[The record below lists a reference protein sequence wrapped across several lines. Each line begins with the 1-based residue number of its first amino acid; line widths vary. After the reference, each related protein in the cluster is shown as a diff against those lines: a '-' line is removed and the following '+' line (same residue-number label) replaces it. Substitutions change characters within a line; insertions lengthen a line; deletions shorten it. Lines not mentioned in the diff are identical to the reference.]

1 MATQVRAKPARTAG
15 KIAAGAKSGVNT
27 RLSPEQLVEVLG
39 LLKDATSVEL
49 KLMVPDSGS
58 GVIRRLGFDPV
69 EAQPRQVY
77 FFDTPDLK
85 LNQAGL
91 IVRAR
96 RSAGGKGDTVVKL
109 RPIDPASIDAELR
122 HDAAFKIEIDFM
134 PGGYVCSGSAKG
146 RCSAHDVLDV
156 TDGNAPLES
165 IFNRNQL
172 EFYAAHAPGG
182 LSMDAL
188 VPLGP
193 TFLLRL
199 RHQPKRFDRQ
209 VIVELWLYPDG
220 SRIVEISTKGDPQE
234 AFQLGAEFRAFITS
248 SGIPLGNQ
256 SLTKTNSALTYF
268 SKQLRAKPS
277 G

>member
-1 MATQVRAKPARTAG
+1 MDARVKTKPATRAPANG
-15 KIAAGAKSGVNT
+15 VKSH

-49 KLMVPDSGS
+49 KLMVPDSQG
-58 GVIRRLGFDPV
+58 GVIRRVGFDPV
-69 EAQPRQVY
+69 EAQPRQVF
-77 FFDTPDLK
+77 FFDTPDLR

-96 RSAGGKGDTVVKL
+96 RSAGGRGDTVVKL
-109 RPIDPASIDAELR
+109 RPIDPISIDAELR

-146 RCSAHDVLDV
+146 RCSAQDVLDV

-165 IFNRNQL
+165 IFSRNQL

-182 LSMDAL
+182 VSMDEL

-193 TFLLRL
+193 TFMLRL
-199 RHQPKRFDRQ
+199 RHQPKRFDRPI
-209 VIVELWLYPDG
+209 IVELWLYPDG
-220 SRIVEISTKGDPQE
+220 SRVLELSTKGDPQE
-234 AFQLGAEFRAFITS
+234 AFQLGAEFRAFIVS
-248 SGIPLGNQ
+248 SGILLGNQ
-256 SLTKTNSALTYF
+256 ALTKTNSALTYF
-268 SKQLRAKPS
+268 SKQLRAKPA